1 MKGKK
6 IMSIKSIS
14 SRKLTSKLIA
24 SSLLIAGI
32 TGIASK
38 ATANSVDID
47 FAVNVTESCA
57 FSDVTGGVL
66 VEPTSGTTF
75 TTSSNGVATL
85 TCNTNTAT
93 LDIAKP
99 TDAGNPATA
108 DLIEFSGTITPPAAS
123 GVTATTMTSV
133 TADQTDIPL
142 GIGANAISLS
152 MEATLPSGAIP
163 AGNYTYTMVLT
174 ANPN

>member
-1 MKGKK
+1 
-6 IMSIKSIS
+6 MSIKSIS

-32 TGIASK
+32 AGIASK

-57 FSDVTGGVL
+57 FSDVTGGEL
-66 VEPTSGTTF
+66 VASGNTF